1 MKLILKENPDQE
13 LTVTVEYPKKSSQVT
28 RIIQRIRA
36 EEKYLVGNENG
47 RYYKVMVPEI
57 LYVESVDK
65 RSFVY
70 TKEMVYKS
78 EKRLYQLEEDLRE
91 YDFVKASRT
100 CLVNMNEL
108 ECIKALANSR
118 LEAVLTNGEKIIVS
132 RTYLPEIKKRI
143 SDNRGV

>member
-13 LTVTVEYPKKSSQVT
+13 LTVTVEYPRKSSQVT
-28 RIIQRIRA
+28 RIVQRIRA
-36 EEKYLVGNENG
+36 EETFLVGNENG

-70 TKEMVYKS
+70 TREMVFKS
-78 EKRLYQLEEDLRE
+78 EKRLYQLEEDLKE
-91 YDFVKASRT
+91 YDFVKVSRT

-108 ECIKALANSR
+108 EHVKALANSR

-143 SDNRGV
+143 SDSRGV

>member
-47 RYYKVMVPEI
+47 RCYKVMVPEI

>member
-1 MKLILKENPDQE
+1 
-13 LTVTVEYPKKSSQVT
+13 
-28 RIIQRIRA
+28 
-36 EEKYLVGNENG
+36 
-47 RYYKVMVPEI
+47 MVPEI